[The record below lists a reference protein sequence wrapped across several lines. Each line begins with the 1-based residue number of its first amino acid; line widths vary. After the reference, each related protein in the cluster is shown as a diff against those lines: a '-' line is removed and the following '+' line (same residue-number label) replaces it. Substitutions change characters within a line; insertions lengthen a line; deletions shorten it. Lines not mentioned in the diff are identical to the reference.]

1 MGDAQIGLLIVTPLI
16 IAVGIALRRM
26 GALGSSGLL
35 AVIAMSIAAAAVLF
49 FSH

>member
-16 IAVGIALRRM
+16 IAVALRRM